1 MEDVS
6 QQISSFCTLIK
17 LKRFDDHT
25 LRTLQVILESK
36 DGRLLPQL
44 RKRLKEFLRSE
55 SLIAIRQI
63 ANKPIGHVL
72 SVLDFFVRAFAIVS
86 DVESC
91 LVLRYEALVMR
102 DSKSISYLDLRV
114 SCTEWLKFAQD
125 AFDNGFYSITSKAC
139 ENALLPFDVK
149 GGARGDNLLEN
160 GAIMNKIQ
168 ILRDIA
174 IRLSA
179 THAVQVQV
187 SDYMKQKDLCLKQSS
202 SCNRAHY
209 PASISFRNG
218 IKQRNVRNLLHL
230 QNLRRG

>member
-179 THAVQVQV
+179 THAGMLVICLVLL
-187 SDYMKQKDLCLKQSS
+187 SMRDYLVFCT
-202 SCNRAHY
+202 R
-209 PASISFRNG
+209 PE
-218 IKQRNVRNLLHL
+218 
-230 QNLRRG
+230 